1 VHPYGDGVLV
11 DLPIRYGDGEAV
23 RLLVEPVGDGYRVSD
38 RCQVADRLLVAGV
51 SLSSELILD
60 TLADVAHAV
69 R

>member
-1 VHPYGDGVLV
+1 
-11 DLPIRYGDGEAV
+11 
-23 RLLVEPVGDGYRVSD
+23 
-38 RCQVADRLLVAGV
+38 VADRLLVAGV